1 MKSITPN
8 LFSLQNRISP
18 ESFSPLDPSYY
29 GKETL
34 ETEEVG
40 FWRASWRRLKHN
52 KIAMISLC
60 LIGLIILFAFIGP
73 LFSPYTYDQQI
84 RGDEG
89 MFPTLKHLFG
99 TDKLGRDLLVRC
111 MIGTRISLAVGVVSA
126 IIVLIIGSIY
136 GSISGLFGGKVDTV
150 MMRIVD
156 IIYSVPEIL
165 LIVVIKMVIDQPLEQ
180 LVSTVDFLMPL
191 QKVGS
196 GLIAIFIVY
205 GSLYWVGMAR
215 IVRGQILQ
223 LKEMEFIT
231 AARVLGCSQKD
242 LIKKHLL
249 PNCIGQLIAT
259 VMLQIPSA
267 IFTEAFL
274 SFLGIGVSAPLA
286 SLGSLTA
293 EALGGIYSYA
303 YRVISPAVLISLII
317 LAFNLFGDGLRDAL
331 DPKMKK

>member
-1 MKSITPN
+1 MIK
-8 LFSLQNRISP
+8 LLSLQNKITIDD
-18 ESFSPLDPSYY
+18 FKPLDPSFYA
-29 GKETL
+29 KEVI
-34 ETEEVG
+34 EKEEVG
-40 FWRASWRRLKHN
+40 FLKASWRRLKEN
-52 KIAMISLC
+52 RIAMLSLC
-60 LIGLIILFAFIGP
+60 LIGIIILFAFIGP
-73 LFSPYTYDQQI
+73 LISPYTYDQQL

-89 MFPTLKHLFG
+89 MLPCFKHPFG

-111 MIGTRISLAVGVVSA
+111 MIGSRISLAVGVVSA
-126 IIVLIIGSIY
+126 LIVLVIGSIY

-156 IIYSVPEIL
+156 IVYSVPEIL
-165 LIVVIKMVIDQPLEQ
+165 LIVVIRMVIDEPLEQ
-180 LVSTVDFLMPL
+180 LVSTVAFFKPL

-196 GLIAIFIVY
+196 GLLAIFIVY
-205 GSLYWVGMAR
+205 GCLYWVGMAR

-223 LKEMEFIT
+223 LKEMEYIT
-231 AARVLGCSQKD
+231 AARALGCSQKG
-242 LIKKHLL
+242 LITKHLL

-274 SFLGIGVSAPLA
+274 SFLGIGVSAPMA
-286 SLGSLTA
+286 SLGSLTSD
-293 EALGGIYSYA
+293 ALSGISSYP
-303 YRVISPAVLISLII
+303 YRVFFPALLISMII